1 MNKIISIVTPVH
13 GQGARFLSE
22 AYTSLRSQNLPDGW
36 SWEWCVQEDGSGV
49 HASSYLPENDPRI
62 RISAS
67 RQGGPHVARTLAFA
81 RSTGVYVKNLDADD
95 QLAAGALGRD
105 IAVLEEHP
113 AVGWTTS
120 RAVDLLEDGS
130 TVSFDGDPE
139 PGRLPRGTAY
149 GFWAEHRRPRT
160 HPATLCVRRPLLAL
174 LGGWMALPASG
185 DTGLLLGLDALADG
199 WFVGDTGLVYRKH
212 PGQITTHPNHRAGAE
227 WEARMSLIQEHANA
241 LRAWSGLRTDP
252 STAQPG
258 AQSWEELD
266 TKEPDRWRRG
276 MHQRSGYEQA

>member
-1 MNKIISIVTPVH
+1 MSPGEARKNKIVSVVTPVH
-13 GQGARFLSE
+13 GEGVKFLPE
-22 AYTSLRSQNLPDGW
+22 AYTSLRSQDLPDGW
-36 SWEWCVQEDGSGV
+36 SWEWCVQEDGDDV
-49 HASSYLPENDPRI
+49 QSSAHLPADDPRI

-67 RQGGPHVARTLAFA
+67 RRGGPHVARTLAFA
-81 RSTGVYVKNLDADD
+81 RSTGVYVRNLDADD
-95 QLAAGALGRD
+95 QLTAKALARD

-120 RAVDLLEDGS
+120 RVLDLLDDGS

-139 PGRLPRGTAY
+139 PGRLPRGSAY
-149 GFWAEHRRPRT
+149 AFWAEHRRPGI

-199 WFVGDTGLVYRKH
+199 WFTGDTGLMYRKH

-227 WEARMSLIQEHANA
+227 WEARMSLIEEHAKALHAWAGLAIEPEAEALVTA
-241 LRAWSGLRTDP
+241 LRELR
-252 STAQPG
+252 G
-258 AQSWEELD
+258 G
-266 TKEPDRWRRG
+266 R
-276 MHQRSGYEQA
+276 